1 MTVQVPAR
9 RLLLLVPFPPRLDAK
24 HGGGKLIAQ
33 MIGALSAHYEIGLI
47 YFRASG
53 ELPVDEFLQQHCTLI
68 EEVDRPPIRHSL
80 FDLSVRKQPLWV
92 SEWSADAFAARVRA
106 VARAWQPDIVQ
117 IEYHIMGQYLSALD
131 DCPAPRVLTEHDPGT
146 QAARDQRDQ
155 QQGFARLPHYLNVW
169 TWERFERAI
178 FRKVQAVVVFTE
190 RDRHVIAPLARLTP
204 VVQITPGT
212 LLPAESLNPFGA
224 SPPQLLFVGNFVHA
238 PNVDAAMRLIGQIFP
253 AVRKHYP
260 RAKLLI
266 VGDHP
271 TVQLQQMAG
280 DNVVITGCVPDV
292 TTYLDDAAVVVVPL
306 RLGGGIRVK
315 VLEAMASGKAVLA
328 SPLAVEGLDLSPS
341 EHVMVAETDE
351 QFSAGIIELLSNP
364 PSRAALASRART
376 WAEENLGWQKAVTAY
391 DKLYQSLIDGQS
403 IQT

>member
-1 MTVQVPAR
+1 M
-9 RLLLLVPFPPRLDAK
+9 
-24 HGGGKLIAQ
+24 
-33 MIGALSAHYEIGLI
+33 
-47 YFRASG
+47 
-53 ELPVDEFLQQHCTLI
+53 
-68 EEVDRPPIRHSL
+68 
-80 FDLSVRKQPLWV
+80 
-92 SEWSADAFAARVRA
+92 
-106 VARAWQPDIVQ
+106 
-117 IEYHIMGQYLSALD
+117 
-131 DCPAPRVLTEHDPGT
+131 
-146 QAARDQRDQ
+146 
-155 QQGFARLPHYLNVW
+155 
-169 TWERFERAI
+169 
-178 FRKVQAVVVFTE
+178 
-190 RDRHVIAPLARLTP
+190 
-204 VVQITPGT
+204 PGT
-212 LLPAESLNPFGA
+212 LLPVESLNPLGA
-224 SPPQLLFVGNFVHA
+224 SPPQLLFVGNFIHA
-238 PNVDAAMRLIGQIFP
+238 PNVDAATRLIGQIFP

-260 RAKLLI
+260 EAKLLI

-328 SPLAVEGLDLSPS
+328 SPLAVEGLDLSPG

-364 PSRAALASRART
+364 PSRSALASRART
-376 WAEENLGWQKAVTAY
+376 WAEENLGWQNAVTAY